1 MQHKTFDT
9 CITSGYAYFYEG
21 VPERVRGRKTPEGRP
36 RNREPM
42 GQKGSDKGCDQT
54 GQHPPVAYSAGG
66 LRQTCTERQ
75 AMKVVSFSI
84 FKGGTGKTTTTVSTA
99 AALVKKGKR
108 VLLVDLDQQA
118 SATRYLDLDP
128 EATPSLYEVFT
139 GAKSAQA
146 AIRPT
151 KFGIDVLP
159 SHVLLAAIEEALE
172 PGDEQKLAAM
182 LTPLKQVYD
191 FILIDTPPGK
201 AMLAFNGLAAADLIV
216 IPASAERMAVDGV
229 ADLITHVQKIM
240 WSKFALTD
248 QELRILFT
256 MYRST
261 TSHSP
266 AVVENARKI
275 WRENVLNV
283 KIPHST
289 LFSRSYDEKTPVGM
303 LEPTHPGAIAYNV
316 FADWLIDNSK
326 Q

>member
-1 MQHKTFDT
+1 
-9 CITSGYAYFYEG
+9 
-21 VPERVRGRKTPEGRP
+21 
-36 RNREPM
+36 
-42 GQKGSDKGCDQT
+42 
-54 GQHPPVAYSAGG
+54 
-66 LRQTCTERQ
+66 
-75 AMKVVSFSI
+75 MKVVSFSI
-84 FKGGTGKTTTTVSTA
+84 FKGGTGKTTSTVNTA

-128 EATPSLYEVFT
+128 EKSPNLYDVFT
-139 GAKSAQA
+139 GVKPASL
-146 AIRPT
+146 AIRKT
-151 KFGIDVLP
+151 RFNIDVLT
-159 SHVLLAAIEEALE
+159 SHILLAAIEEALE
-172 PGDEQKLAAM
+172 PGEELKLSEY
-182 LTPLKQVYD
+182 LTPLKPSYD

-216 IPASAERMAVDGV
+216 IPASAERMSVDGV

-240 WSKFALTD
+240 WSQFALTH

-261 TSHSP
+261 TTHSP

-275 WRENVLNV
+275 WRDNVLNV

-303 LEPTHPGAIAYNV
+303 LEPTHPGAIAYDV
-316 FADWLIDNSK
+316 FAKWLIDKNNEAA
-326 Q
+326 